1 MTLPK
6 GKVETVRVD
15 TLRPHPRNYRSHP
28 DDQRAHLVE
37 SLKTYGFYRSIV
49 VANDGTVLAGHGIL
63 EAAQSIGLDEV
74 PIVRYDFGPD
84 DPLALRIIVADNEIG
99 RLAEIDDRAMTEM
112 LRDLVAAEQE
122 LLGTGFSHEQLALLV
137 MTTRSQGEVR
147 DKNAA
152 AEWIGLPS
160 YENVDE
166 PVKLVV
172 SFRSE
177 EDRQAFVEQNQLT
190 IMKTL
195 SRSWSTWWPTKEED
209 EYTAVKVEG

>member
-166 PVKLVV
+166 PVSSSSAFGVRRTAR
-172 SFRSE
+172 RSS
-177 EDRQAFVEQNQLT
+177 
-190 IMKTL
+190 
-195 SRSWSTWWPTKEED
+195 SRTN
-209 EYTAVKVEG
+209 